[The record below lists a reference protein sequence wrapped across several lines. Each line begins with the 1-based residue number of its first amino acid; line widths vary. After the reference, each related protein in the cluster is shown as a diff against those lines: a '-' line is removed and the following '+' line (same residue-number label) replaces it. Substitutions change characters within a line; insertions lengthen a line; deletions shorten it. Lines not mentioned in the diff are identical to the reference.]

1 MQRGGPLKRTGGLK
15 RGAPLKRGDGL
26 KRKAIKAKPLKREV
40 LDPELRERIL
50 RRDKVCQAHPR
61 GFALGVCCGGRLHV
75 HHRRLRSQGG
85 PDTEENLIAVC
96 TVHHHH
102 LHSVDRAGA
111 ERAGLVIRTYP
122 PFDGRRATGYT

>member
-1 MQRGGPLKRTGGLK
+1 MRRGGPLKRTGSLK

-26 KRKAIKAKPLKREV
+26 KRKAIQPKPMKREA
-40 LDPELRERIL
+40 LDPVLRERVL

-61 GFALGVCCGGRLHV
+61 GYALDVPCGGRLHA

-85 PDTEENLIAVC
+85 PDTDENLIAVC

-102 LHSVDRAGA
+102 IHSVDRKGA
-111 ERAGLVIRTYP
+111 EAAELVV
-122 PFDGRRATGYT
+122 RRPAV